1 MPNQNEKP
9 SVETVKEGFKLSDL
23 LTLEVCNPVKEKMD
37 KIEVCLPA
45 IVACKPDFC
54 TPAFICKPDYFCKPD
69 LFCRPDIFCKP
80 DIFCR
85 PDIYCIPRVSC
96 HPERFCKPD
105 TYCQPWVYTECS
117 PSQIEG
123 CGPMTIDPGR
133 YEPVIKELTTE
144 MREMFAELKTIKADI
159 EKLKKKLK

>member
-1 MPNQNEKP
+1 MSNQKEKP

-54 TPAFICKPDYFCKPD
+54 TPALICKPSYFCKPD
-69 LFCRPDIFCKP
+69 LFCRPDIYCTPRISCFP
-80 DIFCR
+80 D
-85 PDIYCIPRVSC
+85 
-96 HPERFCKPD
+96 RFCKPD
-105 TYCQPWVYTECS
+105 VYCRPWVYTECS

-123 CGPMTIDPGR
+123 CGPMAIDPGEYVPDIR
-133 YEPVIKELTTE
+133 ELTTE
-144 MREMFAELKTIKADI
+144 MREMFAELKAIKAEI
-159 EKLKKKLK
+159 EALKKKLK